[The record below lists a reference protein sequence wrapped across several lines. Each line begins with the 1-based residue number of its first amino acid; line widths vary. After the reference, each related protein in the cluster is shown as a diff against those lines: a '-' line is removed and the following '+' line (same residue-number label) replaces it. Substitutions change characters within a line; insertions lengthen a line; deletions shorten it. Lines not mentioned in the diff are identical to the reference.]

1 MSYGLLGLKKQMEN
15 EALQGLKELD
25 GQQQQN
31 KMFKEQA
38 DQQQKAQHQ
47 QAQVG
52 MATTGAMAGASIGAS
67 YGSVG
72 GPWGAAIGGAI
83 GLLAG
88 SFM

>member
-1 MSYGLLGLKKQMEN
+1 MSYGLLGLKSRMES

-38 DQQQKAQHQ
+38 DQQQKAQRQ

-72 GPWGAAIGGAI
+72 GPWGAAIGAGV
-83 GLLAG
+83 GLLVG

>member
-1 MSYGLLGLKKQMEN
+1 MSYGLLGLKGRMES

-31 KMFKEQA
+31 KMLKEQA
-38 DQQQKAQHQ
+38 DQQQKANRQ

>member
-1 MSYGLLGLKKQMEN
+1 MSYGLLGLKKQMEG
-15 EALQGLKELD
+15 EALSGLQDLSKE
-25 GQQQQN
+25 QQQN

-38 DQQQKAQHQ
+38 DQQQKAQRQ

-72 GPWGAAIGGAI
+72 GPWGAVIGAGV
-83 GLLAG
+83 GLLVG

>member
-1 MSYGLLGLKKQMEN
+1 MSYGLLGLKKQMEG
-15 EALQGLKELD
+15 EALSGLQDLNKE
-25 GQQQQN
+25 QQQN

-38 DQQQKAQHQ
+38 DQQQKAQRQ

-52 MATTGAMAGASIGAS
+52 MATTGAMAGAMAGAS